1 MPTGRGKSVQGDV
14 CLDRAQT
21 LADLCRIVQNP
32 DLASPDWYL
41 KLDLLPKRRQDV
53 SAKEALQ
60 HVPKLYQIVKNCT
73 KIAPKWGLEALCSAR
88 KRYVVTFLRYLRFF

>member
-1 MPTGRGKSVQGDV
+1 MPTGRGKNVQGDV
-14 CLDRAQT
+14 CLDLAQT

-53 SAKEALQ
+53 SAKKALQ
-60 HVPKLYQIVKNCT
+60 NVSKFVQN
-73 KIAPKWGLEALCSAR
+73 
-88 KRYVVTFLRYLRFF
+88 